1 MTMTLNHK
9 TVFNTSIDAEL
20 LKGFKTLA
28 LEKDAFLNELL
39 EEAIMDVMKK
49 HGRDDLIPQ
58 DIDLRRRQVKQGNLF
73 KA

>member
-1 MTMTLNHK
+1 MSQTNK

-20 LKGFKTLA
+20 LKGFKNLA

-39 EEAIMDVMKK
+39 EEAIMDIMKK
-49 HGRDDLIPQ
+49 HGREDLIPQ
-58 DIDLRRRQVKQGNLF
+58 DIDLRRRQVKQEKLF